1 MSPGGYS
8 RISRP
13 PLRQAAGIPAFT
25 TKGSNRSMDLRLSGR
40 TALITGGS
48 RGIGFGVAQS
58 LAAEG
63 CHLHLSSRNAADLE
77 TARSKLQAAH
87 KINVTCHALD
97 LSLSEN
103 AKKLSKTCRDVD
115 ILINNAGAIP
125 QGTLTGLDEKTW
137 RDSWDLKVFG
147 YINLARD
154 IYAAMCERRRGVIV
168 NIIGGAG
175 ERPTNGYIAG
185 SMGNASLMAFSR
197 ALGAESP
204 SHGVRVLGLNP
215 SATATDRG
223 VVRWRNQ
230 AQKDLGD
237 PERWPELT
245 KGFPFGR
252 PATVEEIADVVAF
265 LCSDRASYMSG
276 TIISVDGGAAWRK

>member
-1 MSPGGYS
+1 
-8 RISRP
+8 
-13 PLRQAAGIPAFT
+13 
-25 TKGSNRSMDLRLSGR
+25 MDLRLSGR

-48 RGIGFGVAQS
+48 RGIGFGVAQA

-77 TARSKLQAAH
+77 AARNKILAAH

-97 LSLSEN
+97 LGVSEN
-103 AKKLSKTCRDVD
+103 ARKLGQACRDAD
-115 ILINNAGAIP
+115 ILVNNAGAIP
-125 QGTLTGLDEKTW
+125 QGTVTGLEEKAW

-147 YINLARD
+147 YINLSRE
-154 IYAAMCERRRGVIV
+154 IYPAMCERKRGVII

-175 ERPTNGYIAG
+175 ERPTNGYLAG
-185 SMGNASLMAFSR
+185 SMANASLMAFSR
-197 ALGAESP
+197 ALGAEGP

-223 VVRWRNQ
+223 VTRWRNQ
-230 AQKDLGD
+230 AKQELGD
-237 PERWPELT
+237 PERWRELT
-245 KGFPFGR
+245 RTFPFGR
-252 PATVEEIADVVAF
+252 PANVEEIADVIVF

-276 TIISVDGGAAWRK
+276 TVVSVDGGAAARK